1 MKLLLHSNAPWAPT
15 GYGQQCATFAPM
27 LAQHYDLAIS
37 SFYGL
42 EGAPL
47 KWQGIPV
54 LPGLGGEYGNVS
66 LPRHAM
72 EIFDGDRRGGLV
84 LTLMDVWVLSA
95 ATCAKMN
102 MACWV
107 PVDHQPAPPAVV
119 EFFMESGA
127 VPIAMSRFGWNMLGR
142 LDPLYV
148 PHGIDTDAYQPQDR
162 NAVREKYGFPAD
174 AFLVG
179 MVAANKGRPSRKG
192 FQEAFEAFARFAE
205 THDNAYLYLHTMLDP
220 SLAQGEDIP
229 VLLEALNIPADRV
242 RITDQ
247 YRALF
252 NPYPHTAMAQI
263 YSAMDVLLN
272 PAHGEGFGIPVLE
285 AQACGVPAIVTDST
299 AMSEVCGAGWRV
311 KHRPRWTGQNS
322 WQSVA
327 DVDDIVDAL
336 EDCYSQPSAAREAL
350 ARQARTHALGYAA
363 PRVFE
368 EHWLP
373 SLKVI
378 ERRFSRQ
385 APVTIPARSVKQA
398 A

>member
-162 NAVREKYGFPAD
+162 TAVREKYGFPAD

-192 FQEAFEAFARFAE
+192 FQEAFEAFARFRRNARQRLSVLA
-205 THDNAYLYLHTMLDP
+205 HDAR
-220 SLAQGEDIP
+220 P
-229 VLLEALNIPADRV
+229 VA
-242 RITDQ
+242 
-247 YRALF
+247 
-252 NPYPHTAMAQI
+252 
-263 YSAMDVLLN
+263 
-272 PAHGEGFGIPVLE
+272 
-285 AQACGVPAIVTDST
+285 
-299 AMSEVCGAGWRV
+299 GAG
-311 KHRPRWTGQNS
+311 
-322 WQSVA
+322 
-327 DVDDIVDAL
+327 
-336 EDCYSQPSAAREAL
+336 
-350 ARQARTHALGYAA
+350 
-363 PRVFE
+363 
-368 EHWLP
+368 
-373 SLKVI
+373 
-378 ERRFSRQ
+378 RRH
-385 APVTIPARSVKQA
+385 PGPARSVEHSGRPCPDHRPVPRAVQPVPA
-398 A
+398 HRDGADLQRYGRAVEPGSRRRVRHPRSRGAGVRGADDRH